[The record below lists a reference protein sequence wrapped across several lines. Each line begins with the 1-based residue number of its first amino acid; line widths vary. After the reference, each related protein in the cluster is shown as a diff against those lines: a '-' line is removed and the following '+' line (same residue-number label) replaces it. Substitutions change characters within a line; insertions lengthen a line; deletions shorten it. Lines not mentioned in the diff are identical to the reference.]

1 MTYQKFLENLKAEI
15 ENFNEVMGEEV
26 VELFKV
32 RKLNIGELDAVKLK
46 NSLCS
51 PVVHVKNYYEQFKDV
66 PDNKSYS
73 ALIHIM
79 RDLNTHH
86 TNEEIETIIKKNI
99 NSDMII
105 MQLVNYEK
113 NAHILTDVPYR
124 KWNDLA
130 IVYRL
135 QFDIGT
141 TALIKNE
148 TLKILKMNED
158 ELYHVAR
165 HNTSRLNPYVVT
177 SMDNVLKKL
186 MMDIGLDDEGME
198 CGSQM
203 YVINNIH
210 GMDGAIYMTYL
221 SIYTKLASE
230 LNADLYILPC
240 SVHEVIALPNKM
252 LDVSELV
259 EMVHSINREHVSDE
273 DFLSNSVY
281 YYSRELNQIKK
292 VG

>member
-46 NSLCS
+46 NSPCS
-51 PVVHVKNYYEQFKDV
+51 PVVHVKNYYEQFKNV
-66 PDNKSYS
+66 PDDKSYS
-73 ALIHIM
+73 ALTHIM
-79 RDLNTHH
+79 NDLNTPHA
-86 TNEEIETIIKKNI
+86 NEEKTIMEKNI

-113 NAHILTDVPYR
+113 NAHMLTDVPYR
-124 KWNDLA
+124 KWHDLA
-130 IVYRL
+130 IVYKL
-135 QFDIGT
+135 QFDIGK
-141 TALIKNE
+141 TALISNE
-148 TLKILKMNED
+148 IMKILKMNED

-165 HNTSRLNPYVVT
+165 WNTSKLNPHVIT

-186 MMDIGLDDEGME
+186 MVDIGLDDEDME

-210 GMDGAIYMTYL
+210 GINGAIYMTYP
-221 SIYTKLASE
+221 SIYTQLASE

-259 EMVHSINREHVSDE
+259 EMVHSTNREHVSDE